1 MAFYKG
7 MGAVAPTPAVD
18 PNQPWW
24 ASLFQTIDYAANAA
38 TQQPVQ
44 SVNALT
50 AQVASTQQTLIYIAV
65 GLGALLLLNRRK
77 R

>member
-7 MGAVAPTPAVD
+7 MGATPVVD
-18 PNQPWW
+18 PSQPWW
-24 ASLFQTIDYAANAA
+24 ANLFNTVDYAVDSA
-38 TQQPVQ
+38 TQKPVQ

-65 GLGALLLLNRRK
+65 ALGAVLLFNRK